1 MVYNF
6 FYKKTS
12 NANKEMGINSGI
24 VSEKK
29 LKNFANQLLENLKNK
44 KYIHIDNNWGANL
57 ADIQLLSKFNKGIPF
72 YVLLIFLVNMLVL
85 FL

>member
-12 NANKEMGINSGI
+12 NANKETVINSGI